1 LATTALSEV
10 SSQFPA
16 QSVPTEQLSTKLYV
30 AIVLQLKQASTLTS
44 LELLRLLRPDRNVN
58 LDSTVNW
65 DLSLNIRKLVSLV
78 HSQMLKARALVIH
91 AQLATTAL
99 ELFQSL

>member
-1 LATTALSEV
+1 
-10 SSQFPA
+10 
-16 QSVPTEQLSTKLYV
+16 
-30 AIVLQLKQASTLTS
+30 
-44 LELLRLLRPDRNVN
+44 VN

-99 ELFQSL
+99 ELFQSLLPAILELSHPSDL